1 MKKILTASQT
11 READAF
17 TIKNEPITS
26 IDLMERASQV
36 FVDEFQKL
44 RIDAGNVQVVCGVG
58 NNGGDGLAISRL
70 LMDKGINVEVILLKF
85 SNNLSEDCQINL
97 DRITDKVSVIKPS
110 QYETGDTH
118 LIIDAIFGSGLN
130 RPVEGDLCE
139 VIEKIN
145 TSFAQVVSVDI
156 PSGLFTD
163 ESGSEGAIIRADHT
177 ITFQC
182 PKLSFLLP
190 ESGMYAGQF
199 HVVDIGLNKT
209 FIESAETGLF
219 YQSDNVYR
227 YLHQRGK
234 FQHKGDFGRVYVI
247 AGSLGK
253 VGAAYLCASAVLRS
267 GAGLLTVHVP
277 KCGMTPLQSSLP
289 EAMLS
294 LDTHEEIITSIPFDP
309 QTDVYCLGPGIGIN
323 NQTVKGFRDFLEKR
337 PKRLVIDADGL
348 NIISRN
354 KELFD
359 LLPEQTVIT
368 PHVGEFHRLFGKC
381 NDGKERIRVA
391 QNIAEK
397 RNLIIVLKGA
407 HTSIVLPNRK
417 VVFNC
422 TGNPGMA
429 TAGSGDVLVGIIAGF
444 IAQGLSSANA
454 AELGVYI
461 HGKAGDLARDYLG
474 EWSLMASDLLVHL
487 PKAIRND

>member
-163 ESGSEGAIIRADHT
+163 ESGSEG
-177 ITFQC
+177 
-182 PKLSFLLP
+182 L
-190 ESGMYAGQF
+190 
-199 HVVDIGLNKT
+199 
-209 FIESAETGLF
+209 
-219 YQSDNVYR
+219 
-227 YLHQRGK
+227 
-234 FQHKGDFGRVYVI
+234 
-247 AGSLGK
+247 
-253 VGAAYLCASAVLRS
+253 
-267 GAGLLTVHVP
+267 
-277 KCGMTPLQSSLP
+277 
-289 EAMLS
+289 
-294 LDTHEEIITSIPFDP
+294 
-309 QTDVYCLGPGIGIN
+309 
-323 NQTVKGFRDFLEKR
+323 
-337 PKRLVIDADGL
+337 
-348 NIISRN
+348 
-354 KELFD
+354 
-359 LLPEQTVIT
+359 
-368 PHVGEFHRLFGKC
+368 
-381 NDGKERIRVA
+381 
-391 QNIAEK
+391 
-397 RNLIIVLKGA
+397 
-407 HTSIVLPNRK
+407 
-417 VVFNC
+417 
-422 TGNPGMA
+422 
-429 TAGSGDVLVGIIAGF
+429 
-444 IAQGLSSANA
+444 
-454 AELGVYI
+454 
-461 HGKAGDLARDYLG
+461 
-474 EWSLMASDLLVHL
+474 
-487 PKAIRND
+487 